1 MWQNIFIIRIVES
14 LSLADSEDRNRE
26 NIKLKNIFK
35 LQKML

>member
-1 MWQNIFIIRIVES
+1 MWQNIFTIRIVES